1 PDLEVHAA
9 HATHAAAHA
18 TAAMAV
24 AVVLLR
30 QLGDDR
36 FGGDRQ
42 TGDRRSVL
50 QRGAGHLGRI
60 QDAHR
65 HHVTELAGG
74 GVVAEVALAFLDLV
88 EDHGRLFAGVGDDRA
103 QRRFQRAAGDRD
115 AQVLVGVVA
124 LQAFD
129 RLQRADQ
136 RDTAAGDHALF
147 DGCAGGVQGV
157 FDTGLLFL
165 HLDLGAGTDL
175 DDRNAAGQLDHA
187 LLQLLLVVVG
197 RGLLDLRL
205 DLRDA
210 RLDLLRFTGTIDD
223 RGVFLGD
230 DDALG
235 ATQIGD
241 RGLLQRQADFLGH
254 DLAVG
259 QDRDVFEDRLA
270 TVAKARRLDGG
281 DLDDAADGVDHQRG
295 QRLALDFFGHDQQRL
310 ARLGDGFQHRQQLAD
325 VGDLLV
331 VDQDVRVIQL
341 DLLALLVVDEI
352 WRQVAAV
359 ELHALD
365 HVQLVLQTRT
375 FLDRDHAFLADFLHR
390 GGDDVADVGVGVGR
404 DRADLRDFLVVRG
417 RVGHL
422 LQLTDGGRN
431 RLVDATLQVHRID
444 TGGHGLEAFLD
455 KRLRQH
461 GGGGGAVT
469 GDVGGLRRG
478 FLDDLRAEV
487 LVLVG
492 QLDLLRDG
500 HAVLGDRRGAEALLE
515 HDVAA
520 LRAQGDLDRIGQGVD
535 ALQHAGAG
543 VFAETYFFSSHTILP
558 RNCE

>member
-88 EDHGRLFAGVGDDRA
+88 EDHRRLFAGVGDDRA

-136 RDTAAGDHALF
+136 RDAAARDHAFF
-147 DGCAGGVQGV
+147 DGCARGVQGV

-175 DDRNAAGQLDHA
+175 DHRNTAGQLGHA
-187 LLQLLLVVVG
+187 LLQLLLVVVR

-210 RLDLLRFTGTIDD
+210 RLDLLRLTGTIDD

-259 QDRDVFEDRLA
+259 EDRDVFQDRLA
-270 TVAKARRLDGG
+270 TVTEARRLDGG
-281 DLDDAADGVDHQRG
+281 DLDDAADGVDDQGG
-295 QRLALDFFGHDQQRL
+295 QRLALDFLGHDQQRL
-310 ARLGDGFQHRQQLAD
+310 AGLGNGFQHRQQLAH
-325 VGDLLV
+325 VRHFLV

-341 DLLALLVVDEI
+341 DLLALLVVDEVR
-352 WRQVAAV
+352 RQVAAI

-365 HVQLVLQTRT
+365 HVELVLQTRA

-404 DRADLRDFLVVRG
+404 NRADLRDFLVVRG

-422 LQLTDGGRN
+422 LQLADGGRDG
-431 RLVDATLQVHRID
+431 LVDA
-444 TGGHGLEAFLD
+444 GGHGLEAFLD
-455 KRLRQH
+455 ERLRQH